1 MNRIMQSA
9 PEDDAPVPDISRI
22 SVVDDDPSIRQ
33 AIRGLLR
40 SVGFEA
46 RVFASAE
53 EFLTSG
59 GLSGT
64 TCLVLDVRMP
74 GMSGIE
80 LQERLIASGHRVP
93 IIFITAHADEDE
105 RARALRRGAIAC
117 LQKPFSDDALLG
129 AIARA
134 NGVTSPA

>member
-1 MNRIMQSA
+1 
-9 PEDDAPVPDISRI
+9 VPATSRI
-22 SVVDDDPSIRQ
+22 SVVDDDASVRE

-40 SVGFEA
+40 SAGFDAE
-46 RVFASAE
+46 VFASAE

-59 GLSGT
+59 RLNGA

-80 LQERLIASGHRVP
+80 LQERLIASGHVIP

-105 RARALRRGAIAC
+105 RARALDRGAIDC
-117 LQKPFSDDALLG
+117 LQKPFSDDALLD
-129 AIARA
+129 AIAKA
-134 NGVTSPA
+134 NGASSPA